1 MLSVDKSADSTT
13 DELVEMIRGLNE
25 DKSVSGIMLH
35 VPLPKGVDTERVIEA
50 MDPAKDVDGLT
61 STNAGFLVADAD
73 ETKAFAACTA
83 MSIITIIES
92 VVGKSLAGKKV
103 VVINRTK
110 TIGKPLIQ
118 LLINRKYPLYLLSI
132 SSILSFFLFS
142 FSFFLLKCNY

>member
-1 MLSVDKSADSTT
+1 
-13 DELVEMIRGLNE
+13 MIRGLNE

-118 LLINRKYPLYLLSI
+118 LLINRKYPLYLLSF
-132 SSILSFFLFS
+132 SSILSFIPFLYLFPFIFS
-142 FSFFLLKCNY
+142 SFLSFFFLSPFFF